1 MIIFEFNSLENKVAD
16 DFEDPSIVEVPDW
29 QVEWDIFV
37 GIDTVAVALV
47 DREADSI
54 AVAMELDQRSR
65 LVAVHPCMA
74 PDFDPMDKVIV
85 LVMGSP
91 AGD

>member
-1 MIIFEFNSLENKVAD
+1 MMNFVLNSLENKVAD
-16 DFEDPSIVEVPDW
+16 DFGDPSIVEVPDL
-29 QVEWDIFV
+29 QVEWDIFE
-37 GIDTVAVALV
+37 GIDTVAVALA

-54 AVAMELDQRSR
+54 AVAMELVQRSH
-65 LVAVHPCMA
+65 LVAPCMA
-74 PDFDPMDKVIV
+74 RDFDPMDKVIV